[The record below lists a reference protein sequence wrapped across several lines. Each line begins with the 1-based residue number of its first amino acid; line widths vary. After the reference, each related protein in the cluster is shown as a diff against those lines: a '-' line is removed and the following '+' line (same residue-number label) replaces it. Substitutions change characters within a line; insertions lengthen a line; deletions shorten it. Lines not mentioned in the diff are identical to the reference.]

1 MPGIGVYVAI
11 GFVLFMIWIITGANK
26 IAKQEGISTK

>member
-11 GFVLFMIWIITGANK
+11 GFVIFMIWVIVGSNK
-26 IAKQEGISTK
+26 IARQEGISKK